1 MRQSIIRSV
10 LSILFIVVITAGC
23 GSNARF
29 SEDKIN
35 VLTSFYPLYD
45 FARKIGGDHVQVIN
59 MIPAGVD
66 PHDWSP
72 KSQDL
77 INLTKGQLFVYNG
90 AGFDDWWVEDMLASM
105 SSDKRPHVVTAS
117 EGVSLI
123 PVSAEAEGTSSDGHV
138 HEHDAEEAS
147 QAHDGSEEDSHTH
160 NVTEDEEQT
169 NQDDHESSE
178 DADEQVVAEDEHD
191 HTDDAHASGD
201 GHDHGDYD
209 PHTWLSLLNAITMAS
224 NIKDGLIAVDPEHSA
239 EFEANYEQL
248 KRELIQLHEHFAQM
262 VEQAAR
268 REFVTSHQA
277 FAYLA
282 RDYGLTQLSVMG
294 LSTEAEPTS
303 QAIKEISDF
312 IQQHGVRYL
321 LMEELS
327 SPKLAETLARDLGI
341 EILTL
346 NPIEGL
352 TEEQE
357 ASGED
362 YLSIMRHNLAS
373 LELAL
378 QG

>member
-1 MRQSIIRSV
+1 MLV
-10 LSILFIVVITAGC
+10 ALITAGC
-23 GSNARF
+23 GSQAQF
-29 SEDKIN
+29 SEEKIN

-45 FARKIGGDHVQVIN
+45 FAQRIGGDHVHVIN

-77 INLTKGQLFVYNG
+77 INLTKGQLFIYNG
-90 AGFDDWWVEDMLASM
+90 AGFDDWWVEDMLASV
-105 SSDKRPHVVTAS
+105 SADKRPHVVMAS
-117 EGVSLI
+117 EGVRLI
-123 PVSAEAEGTSSDGHV
+123 PVTGTSRVTEPDGHV
-138 HEHDAEEAS
+138 HDHAQEHETSANLVEYEHANP
-147 QAHDGSEEDSHTH
+147 G
-160 NVTEDEEQT
+160 
-169 NQDDHESSE
+169 HEH
-178 DADEQVVAEDEHD
+178 EHE
-191 HTDDAHASGD
+191 HEIVHKHEHEHEHEHEHGHGHEHEHEHEHKHEHEHEHEHASET

-209 PHTWLSLLNAITMAS
+209 PHIWLSLLNAITMAG
-224 NIKDGLIAVDPEHSA
+224 NIKDGLIKIDPAHRLDY
-239 EFEANYEQL
+239 EANYEALQN
-248 KRELIQLHEHFAQM
+248 ELQQLHEEFAHM
-262 VEQAAR
+262 VSQAAR

-282 RDYGLTQLSVMG
+282 RDYGLTQISVMG

-312 IQQHGVRYL
+312 IEAHQVRYL
-321 LMEELS
+321 LLEELS

-341 EILTL
+341 QIVTL

-352 TEEQE
+352 TKEQE

-362 YLSIMRHNLAS
+362 YLSLMRHNLSS

-378 QG
+378 QE

>member
-1 MRQSIIRSV
+1 MSRTITRTIMRTWMII
-10 LSILFIVVITAGC
+10 LLIVAVTSGC
-23 GSNARF
+23 GSKAQF

-45 FARKIGGDHVQVIN
+45 LAREIGGDHVQVIN

-77 INLTKGQLFVYNG
+77 VNLTKGQLFVYNG
-90 AGFDDWWVEDMLASM
+90 AGFDDWWVEDMLASIN
-105 SSDKRPHVVTAS
+105 SGKKPHVVKAS
-117 EGVSLI
+117 EGLTLISVSDTDS
-123 PVSAEAEGTSSDGHV
+123 VEEESSTDDHDHEHDHSSDGH
-138 HEHDAEEAS
+138 AI
-147 QAHDGSEEDSHTH
+147 
-160 NVTEDEEQT
+160 
-169 NQDDHESSE
+169 
-178 DADEQVVAEDEHD
+178 
-191 HTDDAHASGD
+191 GD
-201 GHDHGDYD
+201 GHDHDHGDYD
-209 PHTWLSLLNAITMAS
+209 PHTWLSLLNAITMAG
-224 NIKDGLIAVDPEHSA
+224 NIKDGLIAVDPDNRA
-239 EFEANYEQL
+239 DYEANYEKL
-248 KRELIQLHEHFAQM
+248 RSELMQLHEQFAQM
-262 VEQAAR
+262 VERGAR
-268 REFVTSHQA
+268 REFVTSHRA

-312 IQQHGVRYL
+312 IRDHGVRYL
-321 LMEELS
+321 LLEELA

-341 EILTL
+341 GILTL

-352 TEEQE
+352 TKEQE

-362 YLSIMRHNLAS
+362 YLSLMRHNLAS

-378 QG
+378 QE

>member
-1 MRQSIIRSV
+1 MRRGTIRAV
-10 LSILFIVVITAGC
+10 LSFLFIIVFTAGC
-23 GSNARF
+23 GSKAQF
-29 SEDKIN
+29 AEDKIN

-45 FARKIGGDHVQVIN
+45 LTQKIGGDHVQVIN

-90 AGFDDWWVEDMLASM
+90 AGFDDWWVEDMLASV
-105 SSDKRPHVVTAS
+105 SGDKRPHVVKAS

-123 PVSAEAEGTSSDGHV
+123 SVSDAADETHSDGHD
-138 HEHDAEEAS
+138 HEHDAEDAHHEHDAAGVD
-147 QAHDGSEEDSHTH
+147 QHAHDGNDPEE
-160 NVTEDEEQT
+160 EL
-169 NQDDHESSE
+169 DDHAT
-178 DADEQVVAEDEHD
+178 DDHD
-191 HTDDAHASGD
+191 HSGATHAGGD

-209 PHTWLSLLNAITMAS
+209 PHIWLSLLNAVTMAG
-224 NIKDGLIAVDPEHSA
+224 NIKDGLIAVDPEHRA
-239 EFEANYEQL
+239 DYEANYEAL
-248 KRELIQLHEHFAQM
+248 RSELMQLHEQFAQM
-262 VEQAAR
+262 VEQAPR

-294 LSTEAEPTS
+294 LSAEAEPTS
-303 QAIKEISDF
+303 QAIKDISDF
-312 IQQHGVRYL
+312 IREHEVHYL

-341 EILTL
+341 EILTM
-346 NPIEGL
+346 NPIEDL
-352 TEEQE
+352 TKEQE
-357 ASGED
+357 AGGED
-362 YLSIMRHNLAS
+362 YLSLMRHNLSS

-378 QG
+378 QK